1 MKFQKLLLV
10 LLVLSLAIGSKF
22 AFAQDEETPQEE
34 MTMEEWQKQIDDYT
48 AKKNE
53 LTGKVAE
60 LQKDKDALAK
70 TLETKKADVKKA
82 EDEYWAACGGKDKYD
97 AFKTN
102 LGKLETIVKNKEGKK
117 EDAEKMYAE
126 LGKSNLRCH
135 PDFAARYKKLGE
147 DLAKWG
153 TVVVTPSGYTVVK
166 GDCLYK
172 IAAKKEIY
180 SNPKMW
186 PVLWEANEKGVVSAP
201 PKVAKTIKNPNLIYP
216 GQVLKVPALTKDLE
230 KSALDKAKKWKRWH
244 HKKVVKKE
252 EGDVKKD
259 EKKDVKKDEKK
270 DVKKDEK
277 KDVKKDVKKDEKKDV
292 KKDEKKDVKKD
303 EKKDKK

>member
-22 AFAQDEETPQEE
+22 AFAQDEETPKEE

-82 EDEYWAACGGKDKYD
+82 EDEYWSAVGGKDKYD

-102 LGKLETIVKNKEGKK
+102 LGKLETTVKNKEGKK

-147 DLAKWG
+147 DIAKWG
-153 TVVVTPSGYTVVK
+153 PVVVAPTGYTVVK

-201 PKVAKTIKNPNLIYP
+201 PKVVKTIKNPNLIYP
-216 GQVLKVPALTKDLE
+216 GQVLKVPALTKELE
-230 KSALDKAKKWKRWH
+230 KNALDKAKKWKRTH
-244 HKKVVKKE
+244 HKVVKKE
-252 EGDVKKD
+252 GD
-259 EKKDVKKDEKK
+259 E
-270 DVKKDEK
+270 
-277 KDVKKDVKKDEKKDV
+277 VKKDVKKDEKKDV
-292 KKDEKKDVKKD
+292 KKDEKKDAKKDVKKEEKKDVKKD
-303 EKKDKK
+303 VKKEEPKKDVKKEEPKKK

>member
-82 EDEYWAACGGKDKYD
+82 EDEYWAAVGGKDKYD

-126 LGKSNLRCH
+126 LGKSNLKCH

-147 DLAKWG
+147 DISKWG
-153 TVVVTPSGYTVVK
+153 GPVVVAPTGYTVVK

-216 GQVLKVPALTKDLE
+216 GQVLKVPALTKELE
-230 KSALDKAKKWKRWH
+230 KSALDKAKHWRHWH

-252 EGDVKKD
+252 GDEV
-259 EKKDVKKDEKK
+259 KKDVKKDEKK

-292 KKDEKKDVKKD
+292 KKDEPKKEVKK
-303 EKKDKK
+303 EEPKKK

>member
-34 MTMEEWQKQIDDYT
+34 MTMEDWQKQIDDYT

-82 EDEYWAACGGKDKYD
+82 EDEYWAAVGGKEKYD
-97 AFKTN
+97 AYKNN

-117 EDAEKMYAE
+117 EDAEAMYAE
-126 LGKSNLRCH
+126 LGKSNLKCH

-147 DLAKWG
+147 DIAKWG
-153 TVVVTPSGYTVVK
+153 PVVVAPTGYTVVK

-180 SNPKMW
+180 NNPKMW

-201 PKVAKTIKNPNLIYP
+201 PKVIKTIKNPNLIYP

-230 KSALDKAKKWKRWH
+230 KNALDKAKKWKRY

-252 EGDVKKD
+252 GDEVKKD

-277 KDVKKDVKKDEKKDV
+277 KDVKKDVKKEEPKKEV
-292 KKDEKKDVKKD
+292 KKEEPKKK
-303 EKKDKK
+303 

>member
-1 MKFQKLLLV
+1 MKFHKLLLV

-34 MTMEEWQKQIDDYT
+34 EMTMEEWQRQIDEYT
-48 AKKNE
+48 AKKTE
-53 LTGKVAE
+53 LTGKVEE

-82 EDEYWAACGGKDKYD
+82 EDAYWAACGGKDKYD

-135 PDFAARYKKLGE
+135 PDFEARYKKLGN
-147 DLAKWG
+147 DIAKWG
-153 TVVVTPSGYTVVK
+153 PVVVTPAGYTVVK

-180 SNPKMW
+180 NNPKMW

-201 PKVAKTIKNPNLIYP
+201 PKVPKTIKNPNLIYP
-216 GQVLKVPALTKDLE
+216 GQVLKVPALTKELE
-230 KSALDKAKKWKRWH
+230 KAALDKAKKYKRWY

-252 EGDVKKD
+252 EGDV
-259 EKKDVKKDEKK
+259 KK

-292 KKDEKKDVKKD
+292 KKDVKK
-303 EKKDKK
+303 EEPKK